1 MVDVDEQI
9 APKVNNLL
17 DILDELHEIRSG
29 QRDLVIK
36 LMVNHTTRVK
46 EINEAKK
53 SGGEPKYDFDE
64 LREEYE
70 KNLAFFQNEVV
81 ISDKLIDKTARSLS
95 EHLLKYDTVKRSEG
109 RPIGSV
115 TEDRNYEIKLMYNAL
130 LNGATY
136 EDENGEIHSQYR
148 HYDTRTKEDL
158 SKWEIYHT
166 IAEYYP
172 ALTPGSIKDIVN
184 KKTIPIAL

>member
-1 MVDVDEQI
+1 MTDTTPI
-9 APKVNNLL
+9 APKENNLL
-17 DILDELHEIRSG
+17 DILDELIEIRSG

-53 SGGEPKYDFDE
+53 SGEEPKYDFDE

-81 ISDKLIDKTARSLS
+81 ISDKLIDKTARDLS
-95 EHLLKYDTVKRSEG
+95 EHLLRTDTIKRSKG

-158 SKWEIYHT
+158 SVLEIYYA

-172 ALTPGSIKDIVN
+172 ALTPATIKDIVN
-184 KKTIPIAL
+184 KKTI